1 MTVRKLAI
9 LGIMVLLFAS
19 IASARDAE
27 DHKHLLHELGGP
39 FIVYRNN
46 VQVELKLSDDQKQ
59 RLQERLPVTIQE
71 TTKVLENL
79 ENLQANE
86 REKVIYS
93 LRQKSGEKLWAF
105 LNQTLTAEQLKRFQ
119 QLELQ
124 HEGPAALVGR
134 PEIVTK
140 LQITNEER
148 HRVMAIIQEL
158 QSNIEPLTKDARS
171 GGNPKEILPKVI
183 KIREDYDEKIEA
195 VLTDAQRNLWKEMRG
210 KPFDVFID
218 N

>member
-9 LGIMVLLFAS
+9 LGIMILLFAS
-19 IASARDAE
+19 IASAQDAE
-27 DHKHLLHELGGP
+27 GRKHLLHQLGGP

-46 VQVELKLSDDQKQ
+46 VQGELKLSDEQKQ
-59 RLQERLPVTIQE
+59 RLQERLPAIIQG
-71 TTKVLENL
+71 TTQVF
-79 ENLQANE
+79 ENLQGLQPEE
-86 REKVIYS
+86 RKKETQS
-93 LRQKSGEKLWAF
+93 FSQKSGEKFWVF
-105 LNQTLTAEQLKRFQ
+105 LNQTLTAEQFKRFQ

-124 HEGPAALVGR
+124 HEGPVALVGR
-134 PEIVTK
+134 PEIVTE

-158 QSNIEPLTKDARS
+158 QSTIEPMTKYARS
-171 GGNPKEILPKVI
+171 GGNPKEILPIVI
-183 KIREDYDEKIEA
+183 KIREDYDGKIEA
-195 VLTDAQRNLWKEMRG
+195 VLSDAQRKRWKEMRG